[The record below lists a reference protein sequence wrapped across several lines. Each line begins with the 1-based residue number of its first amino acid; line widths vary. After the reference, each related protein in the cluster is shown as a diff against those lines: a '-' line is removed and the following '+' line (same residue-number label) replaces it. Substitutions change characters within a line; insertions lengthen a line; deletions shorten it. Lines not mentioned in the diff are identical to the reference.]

1 MTDTGQPRSS
11 VYGLRSAQEGWR
23 EGVAC
28 DLRMIRSIN
37 VRKVYR
43 QGRNEITALAGVSLD
58 IPKGEFAVIMG
69 PSGSGKSTLLHLI
82 GGLDRPT
89 QGEVLVD
96 GRIISQMPDDEVTLF
111 RRSKIGFIFQFFNL
125 LPTLTAEENVML
137 PLVLDGRPTV
147 ETKSRAE
154 MLLERVG
161 LAARKDHLPEELSGG
176 EIQRLAIARALVF
189 NPPILL
195 ADEPTGNLDSKTGG
209 AILEL
214 IRNINQEEDCTV
226 VMVTHNREAA
236 GCGDRIIYLKDG
248 MIEEGRP

>member
-1 MTDTGQPRSS
+1 
-11 VYGLRSAQEGWR
+11 
-23 EGVAC
+23 
-28 DLRMIRSIN
+28 MIRSIN
-37 VRKVYR
+37 VRKGYR

-89 QGEVLVD
+89 QGEMLVD

-147 ETKSRAE
+147 QTKTRAE

-161 LAARKDHLPEELSGG
+161 LVARKDHLPEELSGG

-236 GCGDRIIYLKDG
+236 ACGDRIIYLKDG
-248 MIEEGRP
+248 MIEKEGP